1 MPRLPLPP
9 RPRQNEFFKLSY
21 DDPVWNY
28 GIVRNGRQGIR
39 PRPVSSPPTPQGL
52 DKLSEQLLLMTQ
64 IIFTLLEFIEMMT
77 LAKLLLLK
85 LQVVELN

>member
-1 MPRLPLPP
+1 MKYKINIDIPELDLEL
-9 RPRQNEFFKLSY
+9 Q
-21 DDPVWNY
+21 DDEWNKEY
-28 GIVRNGRQGIR
+28 ITI
-39 PRPVSSPPTPQGL
+39 

-77 LAKLLLLK
+77 LGKLLLLK